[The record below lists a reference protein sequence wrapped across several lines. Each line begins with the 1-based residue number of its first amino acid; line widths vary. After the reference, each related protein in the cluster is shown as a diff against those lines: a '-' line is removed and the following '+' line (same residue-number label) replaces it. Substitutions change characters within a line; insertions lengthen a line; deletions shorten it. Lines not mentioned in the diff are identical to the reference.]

1 MKERQRERLAVRL
14 KDFILGFQDGVVSN
28 LGLVLGVAIATLST
42 RIVII
47 SGVAAALGEF
57 ISMTAVAYTSTEA
70 SESYYKSEKHRRFNI
85 PKEYR
90 DPIESGL
97 LVGFS
102 NIIGSAIALLPF
114 FFLEINTAIKFALV
128 FCAIALFLTGV
139 VRARLTFGNWFR
151 SGMELLIIGMVAA
164 IAGYFIGRIL
174 GVAV

>member
-1 MKERQRERLAVRL
+1 MKESERERLGVRL

-42 RIVII
+42 KIVII

-57 ISMTAVAYTSTEA
+57 ISMAAVAYTSTEA
-70 SESYYKSEKHRRFNI
+70 AEGFYKSEKHRKWKI

-97 LVGFS
+97 LVGVS
-102 NIIGSAIALLPF
+102 NIIGSSIALLPF
-114 FFLEINTAIKFALV
+114 FFFEINIAIKFALV

-139 VRARLTFGNWFR
+139 VRAKLTFGNWFK
-151 SGMELLIIGMVAA
+151 SGTELLVIGMVAA
-164 IAGYFIGRIL
+164 LAGYFIGRIL